1 MRVKNKIA
9 ILTDTNSGLSPG
21 QADAHGVELVPMP
34 VMLNGETFFEH
45 QTITQEDFFIQLG
58 QGASVKTSQ
67 PAPYTLLEAW
77 ERLLEK
83 HEQVIYIP
91 MSSGL
96 SGSYDT
102 AAVMA
107 REYQGRV
114 YPVNNRRISVTLQQ
128 SVLEA
133 RFYADQGMTAEEIVR
148 FLGRDGLN
156 ASIYL
161 AVNTLE
167 YLKRSGRI
175 TPAGAAIGTMLNM
188 KPVLQIQGGKLDAFA
203 KCRGVKSAKK
213 TIIRAVTDGVVNEFG
228 GLDAPKPGAWLGFA
242 YTHNHDA
249 AETFLA
255 EAKEAFPGFDIHA
268 DELPMSIATHVGPG
282 SLAMTCTKVLPGG
295 VQYA

>member
-1 MRVKNKIA
+1 MRTA
-9 ILTDTNSGLSPG
+9 IITDTNSGMLPE
-21 QADAHGVELVPMP
+21 DAAEHGIFLLPMP
-34 VMLNGETFFEH
+34 IIIDGREYLEH
-45 QTITQEDFFIQLG
+45 IDITSDQFYARQLE
-58 QGASVKTSQ
+58 GAEIHTSQ
-67 PAPYTLLEAW
+67 PSAGDVIDLWEKLLKDYDEVV
-77 ERLLEK
+77 
-83 HEQVIYIP
+83 HIP
-91 MSSGL
+91 MSSSL
-96 SGSYDT
+96 SGSCQSAQLY
-102 AAVMA
+102 A
-107 REYQGRV
+107 RDFGGRV
-114 YPVNNRRISVTLQQ
+114 HVVDKQRISVTQRQ
-128 SVLEA
+128 SALDAKALADGGASGAEIRRILEE
-133 RFYADQGMTAEEIVR
+133 TKAE
-148 FLGRDGLN
+148 
-156 ASIYL
+156 SHIYIM
-161 AVNTLE
+161 VDTLK
-167 YLKRSGRI
+167 YLKKGGRI
-175 TPAGAAIGTMLNM
+175 TPTAATIAGVLNI

>member
-1 MRVKNKIA
+1 MNNHLAV
-9 ILTDTNSGLSPG
+9 LTDTNSGFSAEAASVYG
-21 QADAHGVELVPMP
+21 IEMVPMP
-34 VMLNGETFFEH
+34 VILDGETYYEH
-45 QTITQEDFFIQLG
+45 QTITQEDFFLRLKH
-58 QGASVKTSQ
+58 GASVKTSQ
-67 PAPYTLLEAW
+67 PAPYVLLEVW
-77 ERLLEK
+77 ERLLK
-83 HEQVIYIP
+83 DYEQVIYIP

-114 YPVNNRRISVTLQQ
+114 YPVNNRRISVTLRQ

-148 FLGRDGLN
+148 FLERDGLN

-188 KPVLQIQGGKLDAFA
+188 KPVLQIQGGKLDAYRKVRGMRFA
-203 KCRGVKSAKK
+203 MNEMIAALKHDRDNRFPGQRV
-213 TIIRAVTDGVVNEFG
+213 TIRA
-228 GLDAPKPGAWLGFA
+228 A
-242 YTHNHDA
+242 YSGDEKQGEVWRQELQA
-249 AETFLA
+249 
-255 EAKEAFPGFDIHA
+255 AFPDLLIEK
-268 DELPMSIATHVGPG
+268 DPLSLSIACHTGDGALGAGLMRDIWHKKGC
-282 SLAMTCTKVLPGG
+282 AF
-295 VQYA
+295 

>member
-1 MRVKNKIA
+1 
-9 ILTDTNSGLSPG
+9 
-21 QADAHGVELVPMP
+21 
-34 VMLNGETFFEH
+34 MLK
-45 QTITQEDFFIQLG
+45 D
-58 QGASVKTSQ
+58 
-67 PAPYTLLEAW
+67 Y
-77 ERLLEK
+77 
-83 HEQVIYIP
+83 EQVIYIP

-148 FLGRDGLN
+148 FLERDGLN

-188 KPVLQIQGGKLDAFA
+188 KPVLQIQGGKLDAYR
-203 KCRGVKSAKK
+203 KVRGMRAAMNGMIAALKHDRDSRFPGQRV
-213 TIIRAVTDGVVNEFG
+213 TIRAAYSGDE
-228 GLDAPKPGAWLGFA
+228 KLGEVWRQELQA
-242 YTHNHDA
+242 
-249 AETFLA
+249 
-255 EAKEAFPGFDIHA
+255 AFPDLLIEK
-268 DELPMSIATHVGPG
+268 DSLSLSIACHTGDGALGVGLIRDIWHKKG
-282 SLAMTCTKVLPGG
+282 CAF
-295 VQYA
+295 

>member
-1 MRVKNKIA
+1 
-9 ILTDTNSGLSPG
+9 
-21 QADAHGVELVPMP
+21 
-34 VMLNGETFFEH
+34 MLK
-45 QTITQEDFFIQLG
+45 D
-58 QGASVKTSQ
+58 
-67 PAPYTLLEAW
+67 Y
-77 ERLLEK
+77 
-83 HEQVIYIP
+83 EQVIYIP

-148 FLGRDGLN
+148 FLERDGLN

-188 KPVLQIQGGKLDAFA
+188 KPVLQIQGGKLDAYR
-203 KCRGVKSAKK
+203 KVDRKS
-213 TIIRAVTDGVVNEFG
+213 VV
-228 GLDAPKPGAWLGFA
+228 
-242 YTHNHDA
+242 
-249 AETFLA
+249 
-255 EAKEAFPGFDIHA
+255 
-268 DELPMSIATHVGPG
+268 
-282 SLAMTCTKVLPGG
+282 
-295 VQYA
+295 

>member
-96 SGSYDT
+96 SGSYET
-102 AAVMA
+102 AAAMA
-107 REYQGRV
+107 QEYEGRV
-114 YPVNNRRISVTLQQ
+114 YPVNNHRISVTLRQ

-133 RFYADQGMTAEEIVR
+133 RYFADLGKSAEEIVR
-148 FLGRDGLN
+148 YLEEDGLN
-156 ASIYL
+156 SSIYL
-161 AVNTLE
+161 SVNTLE
-167 YLKRSGRI
+167 YLKRSGRV
-175 TPAGAAIGTMLNM
+175 TPAGAAIGTVLNI
-188 KPVLQIQGGKLDAFA
+188 KPVLQIQGGKLDAYRKVRGMHAAMHEIIEALKLDRETRFA
-203 KCRGVKSAKK
+203 DQKVA
-213 TIIRAVTDGVVNEFG
+213 IRAAYSGDPEIGETWRNE
-228 GLDAPKPGAWLGFA
+228 LQA
-242 YTHNHDA
+242 
-249 AETFLA
+249 
-255 EAKEAFPGFDIHA
+255 AFPDLLIEK
-268 DELPMSIATHVGPG
+268 DPLSVSIACHTGDGALGVGI
-282 SLAMTCTKVLPGG
+282 T
-295 VQYA
+295 QDIWQ